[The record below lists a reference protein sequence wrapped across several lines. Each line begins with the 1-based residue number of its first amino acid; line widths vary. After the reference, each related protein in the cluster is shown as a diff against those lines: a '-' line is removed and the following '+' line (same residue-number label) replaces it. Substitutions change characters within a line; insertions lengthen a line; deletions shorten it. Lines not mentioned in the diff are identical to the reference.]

1 MGYSLNH
8 YLTAGA
14 LFTFFWNI
22 RFPENHGESS
32 LYKCVS
38 LLGGISFGV
47 YLVHPMI
54 LESVTEK
61 IEITG
66 NFAVAGG
73 VRFILTLAVSSLV
86 SVVIYKIKILRK
98 FLM

>member
-1 MGYSLNH
+1 
-8 YLTAGA
+8 
-14 LFTFFWNI
+14 
-22 RFPENHGESS
+22 
-32 LYKCVS
+32 
-38 LLGGISFGV
+38 
-47 YLVHPMI
+47 MI

-66 NFAVAGG
+66 NFAVVGG